1 MIKQINKAKVLKKSQ
16 SFAVSLFRFLLIICL
31 MYMILYP
38 LLRMIAEAFVH
49 PHVLGSVGSLWI
61 PAMATADNFV
71 VAWHVMNYLPSL
83 GFTTLV
89 MTVIMLLQIL
99 NASLAGYAFARMR
112 FKGIDILFALV
123 LLGIVVPNQILFLP
137 QSIMF
142 RHYDFFGIL
151 AGIEG
156 TGFANALRFHIPLW
170 GERVWYPFGWLIN
183 GPWNLMGDARTMF
196 VMAGLGQ
203 GLSGGIFIYI
213 FRQFF
218 RGLPKELEE
227 AAFVDG
233 AGVLRTFFTIAMP
246 MSKPA
251 ILTVGTLSFIWNWN
265 DSFFQSMFDPRHL
278 YMRLRITHLNS
289 PGGGGTTIMQ
299 QAINQVRAQLPDS
312 IVTLATPIYDASII
326 NVANLLSILPL
337 VILFLLI
344 QRQFVEG
351 VERSGIVG

>member
-1 MIKQINKAKVLKKSQ
+1 MIKRVSKARVLKKSQ
-16 SFAVSLFRFLLIICL
+16 NFAISAFRFILIICL

-61 PAMATADNFV
+61 PAMVTTDNFI

-83 GFTTLV
+83 GFTTMV
-89 MTVIMLLQIL
+89 ITIIMLLQIL
-99 NASLAGYAFARMR
+99 NASLAGYAFARLR
-112 FKGIDILFALV
+112 FRGINILFGLV
-123 LLGIVVPNQILFLP
+123 LVGIVVPNQVLFLP

-151 AGIEG
+151 AAIEG
-156 TGFANALRFHIPLW
+156 TGFAEFLRFNLF
-170 GERVWYPFGWLIN
+170 GWYPFGWLIN
-183 GPWNLMGDARTMF
+183 GPWNLLGEARTMY

-203 GLSGGIFIYI
+203 GLAGGIFIYI

-227 AAFVDG
+227 AAYVDG

-265 DSFFQSMFDPRHL
+265 DSFFQSVFDPRHL
-278 YMRLRITHLNS
+278 YMRMRISHLNS

-299 QAINQVRAQLPDS
+299 QAINQVQARLPDD
-312 IVTLATPIYDASII
+312 IVTLTTPIYDASII

-337 VILFLLI
+337 IILFLLI